1 MTRVFLFI
9 LLLCGHSVSAKTSTL
24 SITVGANLVIPTCTL
39 TAPAVINFGDINR
52 NDFLN
57 GNPDLRIRNFDITA
71 SCHNASRVELMFIPR
86 NGIVSSRNDA
96 ALTSNASVM
105 YTVSLTDLGVN
116 NINFNSN
123 IIWPSPGTTSV
134 TMLLGANGTITKGVF
149 NTSMTI
155 QLTYI

>member
-1 MTRVFLFI
+1 MTRVFLFT
-9 LLLCGHSVSAKTSTL
+9 LLLCAYSVSAKTSTL
-24 SITVGANLVIPTCTL
+24 SITVGANLIIPTCTL

-71 SCHNASRVELMFIPR
+71 SCHNASRVELMFIPG
-86 NGIVSSRNDA
+86 NGIVSGRNDA

-105 YTVSLTDLGVN
+105 YTVSLMDLGVN
-116 NINFNSN
+116 NVNFNSN
-123 IIWPSPGTTSV
+123 IVWSSPGTTPIR
-134 TMLLGANGTITKGVF
+134 MFLDANGTLTKGFF

-155 QLTYI
+155 RLTYI